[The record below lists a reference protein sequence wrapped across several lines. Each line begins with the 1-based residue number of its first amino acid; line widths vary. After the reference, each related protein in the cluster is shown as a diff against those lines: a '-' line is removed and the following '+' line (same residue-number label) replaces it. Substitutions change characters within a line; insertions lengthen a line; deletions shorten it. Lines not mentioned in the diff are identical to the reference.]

1 MADLIALWDHLFS
14 SKTGTRLERVQYLC
28 LAMLEFIRDEL
39 MDGDFT
45 SNIKRLQNF
54 PQHIDVSTLIF
65 RSVQISEGKTFKSE
79 QNKCV
84 CVFNKYSIK
93 NINI

>member
-1 MADLIALWDHLFS
+1 
-14 SKTGTRLERVQYLC
+14 
-28 LAMLEFIRDEL
+28 MLEIVRDEL

-45 SNIKRLQNF
+45 NNIKLLQNF

-65 RSVQISEGKTFKSE
+65 RSVQIAEGKSFISE

-84 CVFNKYSIK
+84 CV
-93 NINI
+93 